1 MWSFHKHTHPSEFG
15 LSHSYLFH
23 PPHQHVASS
32 SYLQQKWPKLNCKNI
47 VHFGT
52 NHSISNNDSN
62 SFSFPDSEYDTGSL
76 TDGLGMRLQF
86 KFYRLRC
93 YSIYNLALTTC
104 SLPQC
109 KLTCYTWKWWHLRWM
124 KTGLAVFVSDP
135 ASWLTNAA
143 SWLANG
149 IVPHVKHWSQSH
161 LGTPWR
167 VSSKECSFPNQRVLP
182 RLVALGECARK
193 KRRRKKTCSPQFAW
207 KPYLEEKK
215 NGSEGPVTYVW
226 LEEAFVNKIFDQW
239 KLCMIASF
247 QSSWLSQ
254 TIPKT
259 RAGTYLK
266 KRAWVQRILPKVIY
280 QQR

>member
-1 MWSFHKHTHPSEFG
+1 MILEVSLMVSE
-15 LSHSYLFH
+15 
-23 PPHQHVASS
+23 
-32 SYLQQKWPKLNCKNI
+32 WDC
-47 VHFGT
+47 
-52 NHSISNNDSN
+52 DSN
-62 SFSFPDSEYDTGSL
+62 F
-76 TDGLGMRLQF
+76 TDLDAI
-86 KFYRLRC
+86 
-93 YSIYNLALTTC
+93 SIYNPALTTC

-109 KLTCYTWKWWHLRWM
+109 KLTCYTWKWWHLWKGLDMR
-124 KTGLAVFVSDP
+124 LAVFVSDP

-215 NGSEGPVTYVW
+215 NGSQGPVTYVW

-280 QQR
+280 QQRYTSKEGPAVTWLSVTLCFKNCKLLLEL